1 MLQEF
6 LPNLARPFRGSGK
19 LEHYPYLIG
28 GDPSH
33 TNTVARTPYHDS
45 HTWYPVLYRRW
56 GLTELLGMLPTDA
69 VARTANAAYRR
80 AIDPSGG
87 RNCGLYT
94 WIRHWAYQ
102 EAREGRYAQLTL
114 AHIRQTTDRRN
125 QTFEDPLPVGEIR
138 SISTSV
144 HKFME
149 AQWWGNRTTTPNQ
162 GSARSQIHSSRR
174 DQLTT
179 AQARERIQ
187 AAQAQGAQTRREAT
201 RNAITQAVGQLVGS
215 GQRVTRQALQQL
227 TGLDPKTLSN
237 HADIW
242 KR

>member
-1 MLQEF
+1 
-6 LPNLARPFRGSGK
+6 
-19 LEHYPYLIG
+19 
-28 GDPSH
+28 
-33 TNTVARTPYHDS
+33 
-45 HTWYPVLYRRW
+45 
-56 GLTELLGMLPTDA
+56 
-69 VARTANAAYRR
+69 
-80 AIDPSGG
+80 
-87 RNCGLYT
+87 
-94 WIRHWAYQ
+94 
-102 EAREGRYAQLTL
+102 
-114 AHIRQTTDRRN
+114 
-125 QTFEDPLPVGEIR
+125 
-138 SISTSV
+138 
-144 HKFME
+144 ME